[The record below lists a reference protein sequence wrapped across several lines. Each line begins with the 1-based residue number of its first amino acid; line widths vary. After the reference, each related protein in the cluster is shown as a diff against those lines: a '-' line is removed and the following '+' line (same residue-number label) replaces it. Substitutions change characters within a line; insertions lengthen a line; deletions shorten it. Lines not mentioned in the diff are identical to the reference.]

1 MVWFTIDN
9 LSLLEKH
16 CLKIFCQARHE
27 NASLSMKVPSNQG
40 KKSKVIVFLIWRK
53 VASEPRY
60 IHSLFQYL
68 TKIKIPSI

>member
-1 MVWFTIDN
+1 MIAN

-16 CLKIFCQARHE
+16 CLQIFCQARHE

-40 KKSKVIVFLIWRK
+40 KKSKVVVFLIWRK
-53 VASEPRY
+53 VASELPCIY
-60 IHSLFQYL
+60 SLFQYL